1 MKSFDEYNAREQQLV
16 QFNKWA
22 NHEGLS
28 LRMSGEFDHSNKDT
42 HMAYLGY
49 VEGQQS
55 KQAEVDELRKNLNN
69 ALKTIEIQQRFLDD
83 ADGANKILTSQASD
97 MQKMVDE
104 LEGKN
109 KILGMRLD
117 VIQGVMQKEIDSI
130 IKMKGDQS

>member
-55 KQAEVDELRKNLNN
+55 KQAEVDELKKR
-69 ALKTIEIQQRFLDD
+69 
-83 ADGANKILTSQASD
+83 
-97 MQKMVDE
+97 VDE
-104 LEGKN
+104 AIYDLQHIESAMWEEQVEHV
-109 KILGMRLD
+109 LMTL
-117 VIQGVMQKEIDSI
+117 
-130 IKMKGDQS
+130 KGDQS